1 MRTSV
6 TLSSFLASVAA
17 LTIASTSAQ
26 IPNGGFETWNTV
38 GTYDDPAQWI
48 TFNGLTSLA
57 GADPSCAQGTPGA
70 VGNYYA
76 TLTTRNTTF
85 GLFAGS
91 FSVGNPTTGS
101 TGFAF
106 TSRPDALTGQWQ
118 YAIQPSDSG
127 FVGVY
132 LTKWNTSTMHSDSIG
147 GGVGYAIGTLSGW
160 QPLNIPLEYF
170 SAVNP
175 DTAYVFVT
183 SSLNSPV
190 DGSFIKIDDLG
201 FGAAT
206 SLAEQDQVP
215 DLRIYPSL
223 ATDLLHVA
231 ADGPIAFVKVMDLTG
246 RTVLEKPVVA
256 ERTTVQLA
264 DLPAGRYFMH
274 VRMQDGKR
282 QVCSFVKE

>member
-1 MRTSV
+1 MPT
-6 TLSSFLASVAA
+6 TISSA
-17 LTIASTSAQ
+17 SAQ
-26 IPNGGFETWNTV
+26 IPNGSFETWNTV

-48 TFNGLTSLA
+48 TFNGLTSIA
-57 GADPSCAQGTPGA
+57 GAQPSCAQGSPGA

-91 FSVGNPTTGS
+91 ISVGNSTTGS

-132 LTKWNTSTMHSDSIG
+132 LTKWNSTTMHRDSVG

-160 QPLNIPLEYF
+160 QALNIPLEYF
-170 SAVNP
+170 STVNP

-201 FGAAT
+201 FGAANGM
-206 SLAEQDQVP
+206 AEQGQVP
-215 DLRIYPSL
+215 TLRIFPSL
-223 ATDLLHVA
+223 ATDVVDLVA
-231 ADGPIAFVKVMDLTG
+231 DSPIAYV
-246 RTVLEKPVVA
+246 TVLDLSGRNILERAVVG
-256 ERTTVQLA
+256 ERTIVQIA
-264 DLPAGRYFMH
+264 DLRTGRYFIQ
-274 VRMQDGKR
+274 VRMQDGSR
-282 QVCSFVKE
+282 QVRSS